1 MAKENEPFLAR
12 WSRLKREG
20 GDAEQV
26 PAAPSASDGAHPA
39 GGNATEA
46 PMPELPPIDQLP
58 HESDFR
64 PFMDPRVPDAL
75 RRAALRK
82 LYADP
87 QFNVQ
92 DMLDDFAED
101 YTLLETLPAGMA
113 DKLAHARRTLL
124 GRDEADRI
132 EAEEREAAAKS
143 AADTP
148 QEAAALETADA
159 AATPP
164 RVAEVP
170 EAPDEEPRSRQ
181 SGAPEE
187 DTG

>member
-20 GDAEQV
+20 GEPEQGPAVPPAPDA
-26 PAAPSASDGAHPA
+26 GPA
-39 GGNATEA
+39 GAETPQA
-46 PMPELPPIDQLP
+46 PLPELPPIDQLTP
-58 HESDFR
+58 ESDFR

-75 RRAALRK
+75 RRLALKR

-113 DKLAHARRTLL
+113 DKLVHARRTLL
-124 GRDEADRI
+124 GRDEAERI
-132 EAEEREAAAKS
+132 ETEEREAASQAAVDAAPQS
-143 AADTP
+143 QERVVDSGAAPPQVAQVPDAADQAP
-148 QEAAALETADA
+148 Q
-159 AATPP
+159 PQQP
-164 RVAEVP
+164 RASEK
-170 EAPDEEPRSRQ
+170 DI
-181 SGAPEE
+181 G
-187 DTG
+187 